1 MKKLFLVVLLLI
13 AAFLVYKYAFK
24 KEEPAAGEKPKALAV
39 SVHSEAFNKSVS
51 DVLSGYYAM
60 AEAFVNWD
68 SSAVSKTAQE
78 LQTAIDNFQIDEL
91 KKDSAIYETA
101 LFPLDNSK
109 GSVASIIGS
118 SGWVER
124 RRALQELSEN
134 LRMLL
139 LTVKY
144 DHSVVYWQ
152 ECPMAFG
159 EGSIGN
165 WLSAKEE
172 VVNPYLGN
180 KDPKYG
186 ATMLNC
192 GETKE
197 KIDFTTADATAP

>member
-1 MKKLFLVVLLLI
+1 MKKLFLIVLLLA

-24 KEEPAAGEKPKALAV
+24 KEEPVGEKPKALSV
-39 SVHSEAFNKSVS
+39 SAHSEAFNASVS
-51 DVLSGYYAM
+51 DILSGYYAM
-60 AEAFVNWD
+60 TDAFVNWD
-68 SSAVSKTAQE
+68 SAAVNKTARE
-78 LQTAIDNFQIDEL
+78 LQLAVDHFKIDEL
-91 KKDSAIYETA
+91 KKDSVIYETA
-101 LFPLDNSK
+101 LFPVDNSK
-109 GSVASIIGS
+109 HSIAAIIGS
-118 SGWVER
+118 SGWDEK

-144 DHSVVYWQ
+144 DRSIVYWQ

-172 VVNPYLGN
+172 VVNPYLGK

-197 KIDFTTADATAP
+197 KIDFTVADTVPNK

>member
-1 MKKLFLVVLLLI
+1 MKKLFLIILLLA
-13 AAFLVYKYAFK
+13 AAFLLYKYAFK
-24 KEEPAAGEKPKALAV
+24 KAEPANEKPKALAV
-39 SVHSEAFNKSVS
+39 SAHSEAFNKSVS

-60 AEAFVNWD
+60 TDAFVNWD
-68 SSAVSKTAQE
+68 SSAVNEKARE
-78 LQTAIDNFQIDEL
+78 LQTAIDNFQVDEL
-91 KKDSAIYETA
+91 KKDPAIHETA

-109 GSVASIIGS
+109 NSTAAIIQS
-118 SGWVER
+118 SGWEEK
-124 RRALQELSEN
+124 RRALQDLSEN

-144 DHSVVYWQ
+144 DHSVIYWQ

-172 VVNPYLGN
+172 VINPYLGN

-186 ATMLNC
+186 ATMLHC

-197 KIDFTTADATAP
+197 KIDFVVTDTTAQ